1 MLAFDYTS
9 LANEIT
15 AACRRAFTDLARAH
29 PDEVPCAF
37 ALYSDEG
44 AMTVCPAFDLPSP
57 RAARLA
63 AEPDA
68 AAYHTFSTAEWSL
81 EGFGADLEF
90 EAICTRVRTHV
101 FAIEADD
108 DGFVAFRERLFETC
122 IQVLARL
129 RTEGA
134 FDGHPGLLV
143 MFSVSDKG
151 DLVAEDE
158 LRMMQRLNGDS
169 PHVAL
174 YRRWT
179 ETWGT

>member
-9 LANEIT
+9 LAHEIT
-15 AACRRAFTDLARAH
+15 AACRRAFADLARAH

-44 AMTVCPAFDLPSP
+44 AMTVCPAFDLPSQ
-57 RAARLA
+57 RAARIA

-68 AAYHTFSTAEWSL
+68 AAYYTFSTAEWSL
-81 EGFGADLEF
+81 EGFGADPEF

-108 DGFVAFRERLFETC
+108 DVFIAFRERLFETC

-129 RTEGA
+129 RTGA
-134 FDGHPGLLV
+134 VAHRGCVRCASRPA
-143 MFSVSDKG
+143 G
-151 DLVAEDE
+151 DVLG
-158 LRMMQRLNGDS
+158 QRQGRSGGGGRAPDDA
-169 PHVAL
+169 AL
-174 YRRWT
+174 EWR
-179 ETWGT
+179 